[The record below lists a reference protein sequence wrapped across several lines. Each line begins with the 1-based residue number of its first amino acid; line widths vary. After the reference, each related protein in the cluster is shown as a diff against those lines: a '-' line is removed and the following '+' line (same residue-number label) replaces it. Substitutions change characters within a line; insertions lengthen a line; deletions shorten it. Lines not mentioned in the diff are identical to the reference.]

1 MRGDEVK
8 FYIDGSKR
16 YLSAA
21 DCRVLSEEFGRLALL
36 LERATPPAAP
46 PHE

>member
-1 MRGDEVK
+1 MNEIAEMLGLDGGMTQTARGDEVK

-21 DCRVLSEEFGRLALL
+21 C
-36 LERATPPAAP
+36 
-46 PHE
+46 